1 MSKKEY
7 KRKLKEAM
15 PVLAICYDFDKT
27 LSPDDMQA
35 QGYIQSVGY
44 GVGDFWTESN
54 ALAENNEMDQNL
66 AYMFKMVQEAEGTLI
81 FNKKTLAEYGA
92 KVDLFPGVSDWFRR
106 ICAYGAAKGVIV
118 EHYIISS
125 GLKEMIEGTAVAK
138 EGAFKKVYAS
148 SFYYDP
154 KTGLAKWPAQV
165 VNYTN
170 KTQFLFRIEKGVL
183 DVNDDGVN
191 EAFAPEELRIPFRN
205 MVYIGDSDTDIPCMK
220 LVNSY
225 GGHSIGVYTAATKE
239 KATVYKMLRDNRI
252 RYFAP
257 ADYSEGTE
265 LDILVKAI
273 IDRTATNEILEGIFY
288 RCKKEN
294 IEADKQD
301 SEEGRLKSNLLIA
314 LESSRSFAST
324 HSVIKELRQFSHW
337 TSDEKELLFKI
348 AVENSQIFYVLGD
361 LDVKEFYK
369 SLLVDM
375 KKLTENAHKV
385 KDAIEEEQGR
395 S

>member
-7 KRKLKEAM
+7 ARELKEDI

-44 GVGDFWTESN
+44 DVGDFWTESN
-54 ALAENNEMDQNL
+54 ELAENNEMDQNL

-81 FNKKTLAEYGA
+81 FNKKTLADYGA
-92 KVDLFPGVSDWFRR
+92 KVGLFPGVSGWFKR
-106 ICAYGAAKGVIV
+106 ICAYGVAKGVIV

-125 GLKEMIEGTAVAK
+125 GLKEMIEGTSVAK
-138 EGAFKKVYAS
+138 EGAFKKIYAS

-165 VNYTN
+165 INYTN

-191 EAFAPEELRIPFRN
+191 ESFMPEELRVPFRN

-220 LVNSY
+220 LINSY
-225 GGHSIGVYTAATKE
+225 GGHSIGVYNCETKE
-239 KATVYKMLRDNRI
+239 KAKVYKMMRDNRI
-252 RYFAP
+252 KYFAP

-265 LDILVKAI
+265 LDILVKSI
-273 IDRTATNEILEGIFY
+273 IDRTATNEVLEGIYY

-294 IEADKQD
+294 IEADKRN
-301 SEEGRLKSNLLIA
+301 SEEGRMKSNLMIA
-314 LESSRSFAST
+314 LENSRSFAST
-324 HSVIKELRQFSHW
+324 HSVIKELCQCTNW
-337 TSDEKELLFKI
+337 TAEEKELLFKI
-348 AVENSQIFYVLGD
+348 AIENSQVYYVLGD
-361 LDVKEFYK
+361 IDVKEFYK
-369 SLLVDM
+369 SLLNDM
-375 KKLTENAHKV
+375 KKFTENARKV
-385 KDAIEEEQGR
+385 KVSIEEEQ
-395 S
+395 

>member
-7 KRKLKEAM
+7 TRESKEDM

-44 GVGDFWTESN
+44 DVGDFWTESN
-54 ALAENNEMDQNL
+54 ALAEDNEMDQNL

-81 FNKKTLAEYGA
+81 FNKRTLADYGA
-92 KVDLFPGVSDWFRR
+92 RVGLFPGVPDWFKR
-106 ICAYGAAKGVIV
+106 ICAYGATKNVIV

-125 GLKEMIEGTAVAK
+125 GLKEMIEGTPVAK
-138 EGAFKKVYAS
+138 AGAFKKIYAS

-191 EAFAPEELRIPFRN
+191 ESFAPKELRVPFRN

-225 GGHSIGVYTAATKE
+225 GGHSIGVYNSETKE
-239 KATVYKMLRDNRI
+239 KAKVYKMMRDNRI
-252 RYFAP
+252 KYFAP
-257 ADYSEGTE
+257 ADYSAGTE
-265 LDILVKAI
+265 LDILVKSI
-273 IDRTATNEILEGIFY
+273 IDRTATNEVLEDIYY

-294 IEADKQD
+294 IEADKRD
-301 SEEGRLKSNLLIA
+301 SEEGRIKSNLMIA
-314 LESSRSFAST
+314 LESSRSFAGT
-324 HSVIKELRQFSHW
+324 HSIIKELRQYTHW
-337 TSDEKELLFKI
+337 TADEKECLFKI
-348 AVENSQIFYVLGD
+348 AIQNSQVFYLLGD
-361 LDVKEFYK
+361 IDVKEFYK
-369 SLLVDM
+369 SLLLNM
-375 KKLTENAHKV
+375 KKLTKNAHKV
-385 KDAIEEEQGR
+385 KETIEEGQ
-395 S
+395 